1 MTEISLTNI
10 ARIAKKSFHCLGRD
24 PPLKENQR
32 CPLPKIIK
40 MPEKN
45 SETASVLSCWLQ
57 NFSASISLVLAGLN
71 NMRSFWMYKS
81 PLLLGMPNN
90 AGTIQ

>member
-1 MTEISLTNI
+1 MTEIRLTNI

-40 MPEKN
+40 MPEKTL
-45 SETASVLSCWLQ
+45 ETASVLSCWLQ
-57 NFSASISLVLAGLN
+57 NFSASISLVLAELN
-71 NMRSFWMYKS
+71 NIGVIWDITNHRC
-81 PLLLGMPNN
+81 
-90 AGTIQ
+90 